1 MESIQTKHTI
11 RITLFEYGHL
21 NVKKPSPLATN
32 ELMNPTH
39 EIRRRKAR
47 YFLSGMISTSLLLV
61 LLMATLLLG
70 SCGSSDPEPTP
81 TPTKTPMPG
90 VIDPTATPVSD
101 SGIENPTPVPP
112 TATAVTEA
120 QPEATADTPVENT
133 PIPAEDTPVPVVEE
147 PTATPKPIPT
157 LAAGMRSPDFAA
169 QAFLWWREET
179 SDRDLGLLKDGGFN
193 WVKQWFAWQDIE
205 GAGRGQYDW
214 SIADRVVQQVEANG
228 LKLLVRV
235 SPTDDHGA
243 WMGGPPE
250 NADLF
255 AEFVGTMAQRYKGRI
270 HAYQIWNEPNLS
282 REWGDKP
289 VDPAGYVQLL
299 RKSYQAIKNADPNA
313 LVITAG
319 MAPTTAD
326 QADAMYD
333 EKFYRQMYE
342 AMGGNSNGYFDLL
355 GVHGAGYAVSPETD
369 PGTIASNPKLYN
381 NDPSAPERLR
391 VYSFRHVEDIRRIME
406 EYGDS
411 AKKVAIV
418 EFGWTWDDR
427 PSSPYYW
434 HGAGAGIDPFVQSD
448 YLVRAY
454 KWAEQ
459 NWSWIGIMSLIFMPD
474 SEWTPDTEQ
483 YYWSIMD
490 PSPPGQTFWRPAYIE
505 LCIYLNGVQGTVC
518 KYDPNQ

>member
-1 MESIQTKHTI
+1 MKPQPRLTK
-11 RITLFEYGHL
+11 R
-21 NVKKPSPLATN
+21 N
-32 ELMNPTH
+32 
-39 EIRRRKAR
+39 AR
-47 YFLSGMISTSLLLV
+47 YFLGGMISTGLLLT
-61 LLMATLLLG
+61 LLTGALLLG
-70 SCGSSDPEPTP
+70 GCGSEPVSTP
-81 TPTKTPMPG
+81 TPTKTPMPE
-90 VIDPTATPVSD
+90 VSAPTATPVPQAAVD
-101 SGIENPTPVPP
+101 NPTAAPGADSQPDPTAAPVEDAPTPTEDANPTAKPSAPTTAPP
-112 TATAVTEA
+112 TAT
-120 QPEATADTPVENT
+120 TAPPPV
-133 PIPAEDTPVPVVEE
+133 ISG
-147 PTATPKPIPT
+147 
-157 LAAGMRSPDFAA
+157 GMRSPDFGA

-205 GAGRGQYDW
+205 GAGRGHYDW
-214 SIADRVVQQVEANG
+214 SISDRVVEQVANNG

-243 WMGGPPE
+243 WMGAPPE

-282 REWGDKP
+282 REWGGKP

-299 RKSYQAIKNADPNA
+299 RKSYQAIKAADPNA
-313 LVITAG
+313 IVITAG

-342 AMGGNSNGYFDLL
+342 AMGGNSNGYFDML

-369 PGTIASNPKLYN
+369 PATIASNPKFYN
-381 NDPSAPERLR
+381 NDPSSPDRLR
-391 VYSFRHVEDIRRIME
+391 VYSFRHVEDIRRVME
-406 EYGDS
+406 EYGDTG
-411 AKKVAIV
+411 KKIAIL

-427 PSSPYYW
+427 PGSPYYW
-434 HGAGAGIDPFVQSD
+434 HAAGAGIDQFVQSD

-459 NWSWIGIMSLIFMPD
+459 NWPWVGVMSLIYMPD

-505 LCIYLNGVQGTVC
+505 LCIYLNGVQGKSC
-518 KYDPNQ
+518 KYDPN